1 MAGLIP
7 TSFLR
12 SLAFAAAL
20 VLAGCAAA
28 PVRQS
33 PPLVATY
40 SIVAFD
46 PTTGDLGVAVQSKFF
61 GVGSVVPWA
70 KAEVGAVA
78 TQSFANTD
86 YGPRGLE
93 ELARGRSPETVLARL
108 TKGDAD
114 RAVRQVGIVDAKGR
128 AASFTGEGCHGWA
141 GHWVGTNFAAQGN
154 LLARGAVVTNMARAF
169 EAARASGN
177 GELAEWLT
185 DALFAA
191 EAAGGDRRGRQSAAL
206 LVVRKGGGYA
216 GQNDRYVDLR
226 VEDHPEPLEELR
238 RLLKLQRQF
247 YRPRGVK

>member
-1 MAGLIP
+1 MARLIP
-7 TSFLR
+7 KSFLR
-12 SLAFAAAL
+12 SLAGAMAL
-20 VLAGCAAA
+20 LFAGCAAA
-28 PVRQS
+28 PVQQA

-46 PTTGDLGVAVQSKFF
+46 PATGDLGVAVQSKFF

-78 TQSFANTD
+78 TQSYANTD
-86 YGPRGLE
+86 YGPRGLA
-93 ELARGRSPETVLARL
+93 ELARGHSPETVIAKL
-108 TKGDAD
+108 TQADANQ
-114 RAVRQVGIVDAKGR
+114 AVRQVGMVDARGR
-128 AASFTGEGCHGWA
+128 AAAFTGERCHGWA
-141 GHWVGTNFAAQGN
+141 GHLMGTNFTAQGN
-154 LLARGAVVTNMARAF
+154 LLASGAVVTNMARAF
-169 EAARASGN
+169 EAARASGT

-185 DALFAA
+185 EALFAA

-238 RLLKLQRQF
+238 RLLKLHRQF
-247 YRPRGVK
+247 YRPRGAK